1 MLLRRKVAFERTEQT
16 NDQEQCPYDNVKAM
30 ESCRHEEC

>member
-16 NDQEQCPYDNVKAM
+16 NDQEQCAHNNVKAM
-30 ESCRHEEC
+30 EAGRHEEC